1 MAVGHVS
8 NGHFRDSQSGRIL
21 QPRLSATRGRLPA
34 ARGIHSVAKRPGD
47 AAADGRNLAPDGR
60 RKRAGQT
67 GDGTLVL
74 IFFRFAIYLD
84 RGCLVQN
91 QTQQGIMDF
100 QIAVVIDESELPKF
114 IHECAHL

>member
-34 ARGIHSVAKRPGD
+34 ARGIHSVAKD
-47 AAADGRNLAPDGR
+47 
-60 RKRAGQT
+60 RAMLLRMAEILHRMAEEKEQAKQEI
-67 GDGTLVL
+67 L

-84 RGCLVQN
+84 RGCLMQN

-114 IHECAHL
+114 IHESAHL